1 MRHASGPAVTTVGDH
16 LVNRMREA
24 GIAVLC
30 GLPTSRLDSLL
41 VRVARDGDFKIVL
54 TRHEGGAGYLADGY
68 ARASGRPA
76 AVFAAG
82 PGATNVVTAV
92 ANASVNQVPMLVLT
106 GEVSVPEFGMHSQQ
120 DTSEDGLGLGAVFRR
135 LCRSSVSIESVA
147 NARSKIDR
155 AFRALASIPSGP
167 VHIGLPRDLVNEVL
181 PVDPVGMGATGRAAA
196 ALLTSSGTEIADA
209 VIDRLQRSVAPML
222 LLGNGCRGD
231 GIGAGILA
239 FCEKAGLPFATTP
252 NGRGVVAETHPLS
265 LGVLGLFGDGR
276 AEDHLFGTP
285 CDLLIAVGVSFDG
298 LVTRSFSP
306 RWSGLR
312 AEVIHVD
319 PDPAAFGRFVATSL
333 GVTATARG
341 FVASL
346 SARPVRSSRPVTV
359 PARVSLPV
367 PPTRGDAIHPL
378 AVMRELDAL
387 LASNS
392 TLCTDSGTCIYW
404 AFRGIPVRAPGAFF
418 ATVDFAPMGCGVA
431 GAIGM
436 ALARPG
442 ERVVCIAGDGAF
454 LMHGTEV
461 STAVAQRLPVTWVVL
476 NDGRLSA
483 TTAVIRGRMD
493 PSPLASTGVND
504 LAAMANAL
512 GAQGIRVDNAADLRA
527 GLEKALVATGPCV
540 VDIAIDPELNTPEI
554 GVGK

>member
-1 MRHASGPAVTTVGDH
+1 MITVGEH

-24 GIAVLC
+24 GISVLC
-30 GLPTSRLDSLL
+30 GLPTSRLDTLL
-41 VRVARDGDFKIVL
+41 ARVARDGDFRIVL

-92 ANASVNQVPMLVLT
+92 ANASVNHVPMLVVT
-106 GEVSVPEFGMHSQQ
+106 GEVSVAEFGLHSQQ

-147 NARSKIDR
+147 NARTKIDR
-155 AFRALASIPSGP
+155 AFRALASSPSGP
-167 VHIGLPRDLVNEVL
+167 VHISLPRDLVDEVL
-181 PVDPVGMGATGRAAA
+181 PVDPVGMTAAGRAAPA
-196 ALLTSSGTEIADA
+196 MLAPSGPEIADM
-209 VIDRLQRSVAPML
+209 VIGRLQRSVAPML

-231 GIGAGILA
+231 GIGAEIVGFA
-239 FCEKAGLPFATTP
+239 EKAGLPFATTP

-276 AEDHLFGTP
+276 AEDYLFGTP

-306 RWSGLR
+306 RWGGLQ
-312 AEVIHVD
+312 ADVIHVD
-319 PDPAAFGRFVATSL
+319 PDPSAFGRFVATSL

-346 SARPVRSSRPVTV
+346 SARTARSSRTVTV
-359 PARVSLPV
+359 PAPVALPV
-367 PPTRGDAIHPL
+367 PQTRGDTIHPL

-387 LASNS
+387 LASAADS
-392 TLCTDSGTCIYW
+392 ATLCTDSGTCLYW
-404 AFRGIPVRAPGAFF
+404 AFRGIRVRAPGTFF

-431 GAIGM
+431 GAVGM

-461 STAVAQRLPVTWVVL
+461 STAVAQGLPVTWVVL
-476 NDGRLSA
+476 NDGQLSA

-493 PSPLASTGVND
+493 PSPLALTGIND

-512 GAQGIRVDNAADLRA
+512 GAQGIRVVKAAGLRA
-527 GLEKALVATGPCV
+527 ALEKALVATGPCV

>member
-1 MRHASGPAVTTVGDH
+1 MTTVGDH

-24 GIAVLC
+24 GISLLC
-30 GLPTSRLDSLL
+30 GLPTSRLDTLL
-41 VRVARDGDFKIVL
+41 ARLARDDDFDIVL

-92 ANASVNQVPMLVLT
+92 ANASVNHVPILVLT
-106 GEVSVPEFGMHSQQ
+106 GEVPVAEFGLHSQQ

-147 NARSKIDR
+147 NARTKIDR
-155 AFRALASIPSGP
+155 AFRALASTPGGP
-167 VHIGLPRDLVNEVL
+167 VHISLPRDLVDEVL
-181 PVDPVGMGATGRAAA
+181 PDDPVAMTATGRAATAILAPSGPQIA
-196 ALLTSSGTEIADA
+196 AE
-209 VIDRLQRSVAPML
+209 VIGRLQRSAAPML
-222 LLGNGCRGD
+222 LLGNGARRD

-239 FCEKAGLPFATTP
+239 LCEKAGLPFATTP
-252 NGRGVVAETHPLS
+252 NGRGVVPETHPLS

-276 AEDHLFGTP
+276 AEDYLFGAP

-306 RWSGLR
+306 RWSALQ

-319 PDPAAFGRFVATSL
+319 PDPSAFGRLVPTSL
-333 GVTATARG
+333 GVIATARG
-341 FVASL
+341 LVESL
-346 SARPVRSSRPVTV
+346 SARTARSARAVTV

-378 AVMRELDAL
+378 AVMRELDSL

-404 AFRGIPVRAPGAFF
+404 AFRGIPVRAPGTFF
-418 ATVDFAPMGCGVA
+418 ATVDFAPMGCGVV

-442 ERVVCIAGDGAF
+442 QRVVCIAGDGAF

-461 STAVAQRLPVTWVVL
+461 STAVAQGLPVTWIVL
-476 NDGRLSA
+476 NDGQLSA

-493 PSPLASTGVND
+493 PSPLAATGAND

-512 GAQGIRVDNAADLRA
+512 GAQGIRVDKAADVRA
-527 GLEKALVATGPCV
+527 ALEKALIATGPCV
-540 VDIAIDPELNTPEI
+540 VDVVIDPELNKPEI

>member
-1 MRHASGPAVTTVGDH
+1 MTVGDH

-24 GIAVLC
+24 GISLLC

-41 VRVARDGDFKIVL
+41 VRVARDSDFDIVL

-82 PGATNVVTAV
+82 PGATNIVTAV
-92 ANASVNQVPMLVLT
+92 ANASVNHVPMLVLT
-106 GEVSVPEFGMHSQQ
+106 GEVSVAEFGLHSQQ

-147 NARSKIDR
+147 NARTKIDR
-155 AFRALASIPSGP
+155 AFRALASAPSGP
-167 VHIGLPRDLVNEVL
+167 VHISLPRDLVNQVL
-181 PVDPVGMGATGRAAA
+181 PVDPVGMTATGRAAPA
-196 ALLTSSGTEIADA
+196 MLAPSGPEIADE
-209 VIDRLQRSVAPML
+209 VSGRLQRSVAPML

-231 GIGAGILA
+231 GIGAEVVGFA
-239 FCEKAGLPFATTP
+239 EKAGLPFATTP
-252 NGRGVVAETHPLS
+252 NGRGVVAETHALF

-276 AEDHLFGTP
+276 AEDYLFGTP

-306 RWSGLR
+306 RWGGLR
-312 AEVIHVD
+312 ADVIHVD

-346 SARPVRSSRPVTV
+346 SARTARSSRTVTV
-359 PARVSLPV
+359 PAPVALPV
-367 PPTRGDAIHPL
+367 PQTRGDSIHPL
-378 AVMRELDAL
+378 AVMRELDCL
-387 LASNS
+387 LTSAQDAEDAEEKT

-404 AFRGIPVRAPGAFF
+404 AFRGIPVRAPGTFF

-442 ERVVCIAGDGAF
+442 QRVVCIAGDGAF

-461 STAVAQRLPVTWVVL
+461 STAVAQGLPVTWIVL
-476 NDGRLSA
+476 NDGQLSA

-493 PSPLASTGVND
+493 PSPLAATGAND

-512 GAQGIRVDNAADLRA
+512 GAQGIRVDKAADVRA
-527 GLEKALVATGPCV
+527 ALEEALIATGPCV
-540 VDIAIDPELNTPEI
+540 VDIVIDPELNKPEI